1 MPTPLLVLS
10 PQKSLGDL
18 INQALPNFS
27 VHTTTD
33 FSEAIRYVRQNPI
46 CVVLLDSELGDIDL
60 APQELGHGLRQVS
73 KEISLILV
81 LRPGESV
88 TLKGLPL
95 RGTLHKPIALP
106 KLKSLLET
114 LALSSTEPAN
124 LDWLKDVNRAARH
137 LTRLTVESS
146 AQAALITHKNELWA
160 YSGHLSREA
169 AQELA
174 QSMQK
179 YWDADSRNDL
189 LKFIRLEA
197 TESQHM
203 LYARHLTSAMAL
215 ALVFDA
221 ETPLSAIRAQA
232 GQLVRSLAEV
242 PPEATSRM
250 SLNES
255 AASEEEEEELLPI
268 QQLLGEVPPPI
279 PQKQAAAARSVSFP
293 WEQAPAPAPNRRAV
307 DEPATEPPPAP
318 KAMVIPQEFSRESSP
333 PIRRQEN
340 FIVPALEATR
350 AQRKTPAPELE
361 ETRAQKPKGDP
372 QSIIETRPQSVTEV
386 AQRLVLE
393 SSSAG
398 MYNLN
403 YACLLVPRF
412 QHHHL
417 IGDLAAQL
425 ETWVPKICIAFGWRL
440 EHLTIR
446 PDYLQWVVNVPPAT
460 APGQIIRLLRQHTSE
475 KIFEEFPRIK
485 KENLSDDFWAPG
497 YNIIGGGKLHDQQI
511 IRDFIR
517 SARERQGLQ
526 GKEK

>member
-10 PQKSLGDL
+10 PQKSLGEL
-18 INQALPNFS
+18 ISQALPAFS
-27 VHTTTD
+27 VQSTAD
-33 FSEAIRYVRQNPI
+33 FSEAIRYVRQNPA
-46 CVVLLDSELGDIDL
+46 CVVLLDSELGDFDL

-73 KEISLILV
+73 KDIALVLI

-95 RGTLHKPIALP
+95 RGTLHKPISLP
-106 KLKSLLET
+106 KLKRLLEA
-114 LALSSTEPAN
+114 LASSSTEPAS

-203 LYARHLTSAMAL
+203 LYARHLTSSMAL

-242 PPEATSRM
+242 PPEATSQM
-250 SLNES
+250 ELNES
-255 AASEEEEEELLPI
+255 AALEEEELLPI

-279 PQKQAAAARSVSFP
+279 PQRQDSAARSVSFP
-293 WEQAPAPAPNRRAV
+293 WEQAPAPAAGRRAV
-307 DEPATEPPPAP
+307 DEPATEPPPTP
-318 KAMVIPQEFSRESSP
+318 KVTVIPQEFSRESSP

-340 FIVPALEATR
+340 FIVPALEETR
-350 AQRKTPAPELE
+350 AQRKKATEDVEA
-361 ETRAQKPKGDP
+361 TRVQKPKGDP

-386 AQRLVLE
+386 AQRIVLE
-393 SSSAG
+393 PSSAG

-412 QHHHL
+412 QNHHL
-417 IGDLAAQL
+417 VGDLAARL
-425 ETWVPKICIAFGWRL
+425 ESWVPQLCVAFGWRL
-440 EHLTIR
+440 EHLAIR
-446 PDYLQWVVNVPPAT
+446 PEYLQWVVNVPPAT
-460 APGQIIRLLRQHTSE
+460 APGQIIRLLRKHTSE
-475 KIFEEFPRIK
+475 RIFEEFPRIRQ
-485 KENLSDDFWAPG
+485 ENPSDDFWAPG

-517 SARERQGLQ
+517 SARQRQGLR
-526 GKEK
+526 GEEK